1 MKNTVFITRTAIFL
15 ALALVFQIYFRTFAQ
30 PVVGPLVNFVLF
42 LSTMLVGV
50 TSAIIV
56 GALTPLIAFSFG
68 IMPLFPVVPFI
79 MVGNILMVLIYYF
92 ASNNLQGYLSNFL
105 GILLAAFG
113 KFLFLALSIR
123 YVVPLFLPQVPPPIV
138 QALSLPQL
146 YTALTGGVL
155 AILVAKGLERSN
167 LLKTIK

>member
-42 LSTMLVGV
+42 LTTMLVGI

-56 GALTPLIAFSFG
+56 GSLTPLIAFSFG

-79 MVGNILMVLIYYF
+79 MVGNILMVAIYYF
-92 ASNNLQGYLSNFL
+92 ISKNSPGYLSTFL
-105 GILLAAFG
+105 GVLAAAFG
-113 KFLFLALSIR
+113 KFLFLALAIR
-123 YVVPLFLPQVPPPIV
+123 YVAPLFLPQVPPPIV
-138 QALSLPQL
+138 QALSLPQF
-146 YTALTGGVL
+146 YTALTGGIL
-155 AILVAKGLERSN
+155 SILVAKGLERVN
-167 LLKTIK
+167 FKKETF